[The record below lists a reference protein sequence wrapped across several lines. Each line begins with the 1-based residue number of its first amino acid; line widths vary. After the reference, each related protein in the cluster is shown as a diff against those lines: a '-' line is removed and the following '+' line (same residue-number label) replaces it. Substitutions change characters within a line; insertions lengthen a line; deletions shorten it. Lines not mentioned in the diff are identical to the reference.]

1 MPNRTRPRLAAVADH
16 MTATRAKNPVSAPVK
31 QKAATIR
38 PAFGICGMEVPAGSR
53 ATVDLPISLLS
64 THTPMALPVHVVHG
78 RRDGPTLFVSAAVH
92 GDEIIGIEVVRR
104 LLKLSSI
111 RNIRGTLLCIPVVN
125 VFGLISHSRYL
136 PDRRD
141 LNRSF
146 PGSENGSLAG
156 QLAHVFLK
164 EIVSRSDFG
173 IDIHSAAI
181 HRSNLPQIRVSPD
194 QPRAM
199 ELAEAFSPPAIITSP
214 LRDGS
219 LRRAAR
225 EAGVD
230 VLVYE
235 AGEALRFDEVAVRV
249 GVKGILRVM
258 HHLGMIRSSRAR
270 PSNLASVH
278 SSSTYWIRAP
288 QGGIVRSTKSLGG
301 RVDVGDIIGYV
312 ADPMGETE
320 SPIEARKAG
329 IVIGLTNMPVV
340 NRGDALFH
348 VAEPIKLGTAQQ
360 RIEQLETEILED
372 PLFDEDEI
380 I

>member
-1 MPNRTRPRLAAVADH
+1 MQNRERQRPVDGDSPVRARPRQKITRPGLEIAGKV
-16 MTATRAKNPVSAPVK
+16 
-31 QKAATIR
+31 
-38 PAFGICGMEVPAGSR
+38 VPAGSR

-64 THTPMALPVHVVHG
+64 THTPMALPIHVVHG

-92 GDEIIGIEVVRR
+92 GDEIIGIEIIRR
-104 LLKLSSI
+104 LLKLSAI
-111 RNIRGTLLCIPVVN
+111 RKTRGTLLCVPVVN
-125 VFGLISHSRYL
+125 VFGLIAHNRYL

-146 PGSENGSLAG
+146 PGSQNGSLAG
-156 QLAHVFLK
+156 QLAHVFLT
-164 EIVSRSDFG
+164 EIVRRSDFG

-181 HRSNLPQIRVSPD
+181 HRCNLPQIRVSLD
-194 QPRAM
+194 RPRAM
-199 ELAEAFSPPAIITSP
+199 ELAEAFNPPAIITAP

-219 LRRAAR
+219 LRRAAS

-230 VLVYE
+230 VLLYE

-258 HHLGMIRSSRAR
+258 RHLGMIKSSKAE
-270 PSNLASVH
+270 PSRVAPVR
-278 SSSTYWIRAP
+278 SSSTYWVRAP
-288 QGGIVRSTKSLGG
+288 QGGIVRATRKLGG
-301 RVDVGDIIGYV
+301 RVDIGDIIGYV

-329 IVIGLTNMPVV
+329 IVIGIANMPVV

-348 VAEPIKLGTAQQ
+348 IAEPTRLKTAQQ
-360 RIEQLETEILED
+360 SIEQIETEILED

>member
-1 MPNRTRPRLAAVADH
+1 MDAASPVRSQRRPKPARPGFEIAAEV
-16 MTATRAKNPVSAPVK
+16 
-31 QKAATIR
+31 
-38 PAFGICGMEVPAGSR
+38 VPAGGR

-64 THTPMALPVHVVHG
+64 THTPMALPIHVVHG

-92 GDEIIGIEVVRR
+92 GDEIIGIEIIRR
-104 LLKLSSI
+104 LLRLSTI
-111 RNIRGTLLCIPVVN
+111 KKTRGTLLCVPVVN
-125 VFGLISHSRYL
+125 VFGLIAHNRYL

-146 PGSENGSLAG
+146 PGSQNGSLAG

-164 EIVSRSDFG
+164 EIVQRSDFG

-181 HRSNLPQIRVSPD
+181 HRCNLPQIRVSLD

-199 ELAEAFSPPAIITSP
+199 ELAETFNPPAIITAP

-219 LRRAAR
+219 LRRAAK

-230 VLVYE
+230 VLLYE
-235 AGEALRFDEVAVRV
+235 AGEALRFDEVAVRI

-258 HHLGMIRSSRAR
+258 RHLGMIKSAKAEPSRVAPVRSA
-270 PSNLASVH
+270 
-278 SSSTYWIRAP
+278 STYWVRAP
-288 QGGIVRSTKSLGG
+288 QGGIVRSLRKLGG

-312 ADPMGETE
+312 ADPMGEAE
-320 SPIEARKAG
+320 SPVEARKAG
-329 IVIGLTNMPVV
+329 IIIGMANMPVV
-340 NRGDALFH
+340 NRGDALYH
-348 VAEPIKLGTAQQ
+348 IAEPTRLKTAQ
-360 RIEQLETEILED
+360 RSIEQLETEILED

>member
-1 MPNRTRPRLAAVADH
+1 MDRDERPRTRRREYPG
-16 MTATRAKNPVSAPVK
+16 
-31 QKAATIR
+31 R
-38 PAFGICGMEVPAGSR
+38 PAFEIGGVVVPAGRR

-78 RRDGPTLFVSAAVH
+78 RHDGPTLFVSAAVH
-92 GDEIIGIEVVRR
+92 GDEIIGIEIVRR
-104 LLKLSSI
+104 LLKMSAL
-111 RNIRGTLLCIPVVN
+111 RKVRGTLLCVPVVN
-125 VFGLISHSRYL
+125 VFGLIAHSRYL

-146 PGSENGSLAG
+146 PGSEHGSLAG
-156 QLAHVFLK
+156 QLAHVFLTD
-164 EIVSRSDFG
+164 IVKRSDYG

-181 HRSNLPQIRVSPD
+181 HRVNLPQIRVSPD

-199 ELAEAFSPPAIITSP
+199 ELADAFSPPAIITARV
-214 LRDGS
+214 RDGS
-219 LRRAAR
+219 LRRAAI
-225 EAGVD
+225 EAGVA
-230 VLVYE
+230 VLIYE

-258 HHLGMIRSSRAR
+258 QHLGMIRTSRAR
-270 PSNLASVH
+270 PSEIASVR

-288 QGGIVRSTKSLGG
+288 QGGIVRSPRTLGS
-301 RVDVGDIIGYV
+301 RVDVGDTIGYV
-312 ADPMGETE
+312 GDPMGETE

-329 IVIGLTNMPVV
+329 IIIGLSNMPVV

-348 VAEPIKLGTAQQ
+348 IAEPTALRTAQQ
-360 RIEQLETEILED
+360 RIEQLENEILED

>member
-1 MPNRTRPRLAAVADH
+1 MHARREARPR
-16 MTATRAKNPVSAPVK
+16 RAPFEIGDDA
-31 QKAATIR
+31 
-38 PAFGICGMEVPAGSR
+38 VPAGGR

-92 GDEIIGIEVVRR
+92 GDEIIGIEVIRR
-104 LLKLSSI
+104 LLRLSTL
-111 RNIRGTLLCIPVVN
+111 RKTRGTLLCIPVVN

-146 PGSENGSLAG
+146 PGSATGSLAG

-164 EIVSRSDFG
+164 EIVSRSDCG

-181 HRSNLPQIRVSPD
+181 HRCNLPQIRISPD

-199 ELAEAFSPPAIITSP
+199 ELAEAFNPPAIITAP

-219 LRRAAR
+219 LRRAASNV
-225 EAGVD
+225 GVD
-230 VLVYE
+230 VLLYE

-258 HHLGMIRSSRAR
+258 QHLGMIRSSKAT
-270 PSNLASVH
+270 PSKVMPVR
-278 SSSTYWIRAP
+278 SSSTYWVRAP
-288 QGGIVRSTKSLGG
+288 QGGIVRSVKALGS
-301 RVDVGDIIGYV
+301 RVDVGDTIGYV
-312 ADPMGETE
+312 ADPLGQSEA
-320 SPIEARKAG
+320 PIEARKAG
-329 IVIGLTNMPVV
+329 IVIGLANMPVV
-340 NRGDALFH
+340 NRGDALCH
-348 VAEPIKLGTAQQ
+348 IAEPTTLRTAQQ

>member
-1 MPNRTRPRLAAVADH
+1 
-16 MTATRAKNPVSAPVK
+16 
-31 QKAATIR
+31 
-38 PAFGICGMEVPAGSR
+38 
-53 ATVDLPISLLS
+53 
-64 THTPMALPVHVVHG
+64 MALPIHVVHG

-92 GDEIIGIEVVRR
+92 GDEIIGIEVIRR
-104 LLKLSSI
+104 LLRLSTI
-111 RNIRGTLLCIPVVN
+111 NKTRGTLLCVPVVN
-125 VFGLISHSRYL
+125 VFGLIAHSRYL

-156 QLAHVFLK
+156 QLAYVFLN
-164 EIVSRSDFG
+164 EIVKRSDYG

-194 QPRAM
+194 QARAM
-199 ELAEAFSPPAIITSP
+199 QLAEAFNPPAIITAP

-219 LRRAAR
+219 LRRAAQQ
-225 EAGVD
+225 AGVD
-230 VLVYE
+230 VLLYE

-258 HHLGMIRSSRAR
+258 RHLGMIQSSKAK
-270 PSNLASVH
+270 PSRVAPVH
-278 SSSTYWIRAP
+278 SRSTYWVRAP
-288 QGGIVRSTKSLGG
+288 QGGIVRSTSRLGG
-301 RVDVGDIIGYV
+301 RVDVGDIIGFV

-329 IVIGLTNMPVV
+329 IIIGLANMPVV

-348 VAEPIKLGTAQQ
+348 IAEPITMRTAQQ
-360 RIEQLETEILED
+360 SIEQLESEILED

>member
-1 MPNRTRPRLAAVADH
+1 MPNPAKPRPVDGAETLRTRRQEQPGRPVFEIGGAVI
-16 MTATRAKNPVSAPVK
+16 RA
-31 QKAATIR
+31 
-38 PAFGICGMEVPAGSR
+38 GGR

-64 THTPMALPVHVVHG
+64 THTPMALPIHVVHG

-92 GDEIIGIEVVRR
+92 GDEIIGIEVIRR
-104 LLKLSSI
+104 LLKLSAI
-111 RNIRGTLLCIPVVN
+111 KRIGGTLMCIPVVN
-125 VFGLISHSRYL
+125 VFGLIAHSRCL

-164 EIVSRSDFG
+164 EIVKRSDFG

-181 HRSNLPQIRVSPD
+181 HRSNLPQIRVSAD

-199 ELAEAFSPPAIITSP
+199 ELADAFSPPVIITSP

-235 AGEALRFDEVAVRV
+235 AGEALRFDEMAVRV

-258 HHLGMIRSSRAR
+258 HHLGMIKSSRSR
-270 PSNLASVH
+270 PSDVASVR
-278 SSSTYWIRAP
+278 SRSTYWIRAP
-288 QGGIVRSTKSLGG
+288 QGGIVRSTRNLGG
-301 RVDVGDIIGYV
+301 RVDVGDTIGYV
-312 ADPMGETE
+312 ADPMGESE
-320 SPIEARKAG
+320 SPIEARKSG
-329 IVIGLTNMPVV
+329 IIIGIANMPVV

-348 VAEPIKLGTAQQ
+348 IAEPITLRTAQK

>member
-1 MPNRTRPRLAAVADH
+1 MARDEVITRSRKTGL
-16 MTATRAKNPVSAPVK
+16 
-31 QKAATIR
+31 R
-38 PAFGICGMEVPAGSR
+38 PAFNIGGVDIPAGTR

-64 THTPMALPVHVVHG
+64 THTPMALPIHVVHG

-92 GDEIIGIEVVRR
+92 GDEIIGIEVIRR
-104 LLKLSSI
+104 LLKLSTL
-111 RNIRGTLLCIPVVN
+111 RKTRGTLLCIPVVN
-125 VFGLISHSRYL
+125 VFGLIAHNRYL

-156 QLAHVFLK
+156 QLAYVFLK
-164 EIVSRSDFG
+164 EIVKRCDYG

-181 HRSNLPQIRVSPD
+181 HRSNLPQIRVSVD
-194 QPRAM
+194 QPQAM
-199 ELAEAFSPPAIITSP
+199 KLAEAFNPPAIITAP
-214 LRDGS
+214 LREGS
-219 LRRAAR
+219 LRRAAF

-230 VLVYE
+230 VLLYE

-258 HHLGMIRSSRAR
+258 RHVGMISSSRAR
-270 PSNLASVH
+270 PSEFAPVRSR
-278 SSSTYWIRAP
+278 STYWVRAP
-288 QGGIVRSTKSLGG
+288 QGGIVRSMRKLGG
-301 RVDVGDIIGYV
+301 LVDIGDTLGYV

-320 SPIEARKAG
+320 SRIEARKAG
-329 IVIGLTNMPVV
+329 IIIGLANMPVV

-348 VAEPIKLGTAQQ
+348 IAEPMRLQTAQQ
-360 RIEQLETEILED
+360 SIRQLETEILED

>member
-1 MPNRTRPRLAAVADH
+1 MDVAEPTRSRRQQQ
-16 MTATRAKNPVSAPVK
+16 TR
-31 QKAATIR
+31 R
-38 PAFGICGMEVPAGSR
+38 PAFEIGGAVVPAGGR

-64 THTPMALPVHVVHG
+64 THTPMALSIHVVHG

-92 GDEIIGIEVVRR
+92 GDEIVGIEVVRR
-104 LLKLSSI
+104 LLKLSAI
-111 RNIRGTLLCIPVVN
+111 KKIRGTLLCVPVVN
-125 VFGLISHSRYL
+125 MFGLIAHSRYL

-146 PGSENGSLAG
+146 PGHENGSLAG
-156 QLAHVFLK
+156 QLAHVFLT
-164 EIVSRSDFG
+164 EIVKRSDCG

-199 ELAEAFSPPAIITSP
+199 ELAEAFNPPAIITAP

-219 LRRAAR
+219 LRRAAQD
-225 EAGVD
+225 AGVD
-230 VLVYE
+230 VLLYE

-249 GVKGILRVM
+249 GVKGVLRVM
-258 HHLGMIRSSRAR
+258 QHLGMIKSSKAR
-270 PSNLASVH
+270 PSSVAPVH
-278 SSSTYWIRAP
+278 SSSTYWVRAP
-288 QGGIVRSTKSLGG
+288 QGGIVRSAKTLGS

-320 SPIEARKAG
+320 SPIEARRAG
-329 IVIGLTNMPVV
+329 IIIGLANMPIV
-340 NRGDALFH
+340 NRGDAVCH
-348 VAEPIKLGTAQQ
+348 IAEPVTLGTAQR